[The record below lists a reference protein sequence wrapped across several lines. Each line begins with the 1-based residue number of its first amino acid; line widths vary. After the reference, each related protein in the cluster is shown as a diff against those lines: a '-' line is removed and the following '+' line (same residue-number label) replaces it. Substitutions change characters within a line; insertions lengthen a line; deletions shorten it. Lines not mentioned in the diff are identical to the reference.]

1 MKAATRILQYIKGTP
16 GQGVFFL
23 TDSDLHLKA
32 YMQIGLD
39 PLTQGSP

>member
-23 TDSDLHLKA
+23 TDFDLHLKA